1 MRGIATVDRLA
12 DEDFAAIWIT
22 SRSARGSLEATHGNA
37 VTLDLVNDRDA
48 IEKVRSHW
56 LRTDEERRR
65 RTVRP
70 RTGESPWIMP
80 EELNQAEVAEF
91 PPAFAARVRSQ
102 PLT

>member
-70 RTGESPWIMP
+70 G
-80 EELNQAEVAEF
+80 
-91 PPAFAARVRSQ
+91 RVRLPGSC
-102 PLT
+102 PRS